1 MILIRLK
8 KYCWCKHSCC
18 LFCACV
24 LFVCVERKHLHA
36 LHNVSSVR
44 LVLTI
49 VQLGTKQSMNILKM
63 LPVSCNSCL
72 QPLAARLC
80 VSVPQAFSCHPPLRK
95 RERSRVCC
103 WALMRWPPGPNMKQ
117 MWKGRPPPNLP
128 PSTTTRSEPSA
139 EGAQLTGATSGWC
152 LKHLFKRCQ
161 CRTTQEKNTRIGLY
175 VHVQKWKQVWHD
187 SFLGCAAVRD
197 ELDIHD
203 RIVLC
208 N

>member
-1 MILIRLK
+1 MFHPCAWFWLLCSWGRNNQWIYWKCYLFHVTPVSSLWPRG
-8 KYCWCKHSCC
+8 SVC
-18 LFCACV
+18 LF
-24 LFVCVERKHLHA
+24 
-36 LHNVSSVR
+36 
-44 LVLTI
+44 
-49 VQLGTKQSMNILKM
+49 
-63 LPVSCNSCL
+63 
-72 QPLAARLC
+72 
-80 VSVPQAFSCHPPLRK
+80 LRHSPAIPHWE
-95 RERSRVCC
+95 REREAECVV
-103 WALMRWPPGPNMKQ
+103 GPSCAGRQGLTWNRCG
-117 MWKGRPPPNLP
+117 KGDPPPNLP